1 MGKKSKILIS
11 LLTLTVLYGGYYL
24 GIPAI
29 LNRPE
34 NVEFLK
40 TYIKKEFGFNT
51 QIINP
56 SIKMGYLPAVWVKAD
71 GFAILNNDN
80 TEALKFSG
88 INTKIK
94 LIPLVFNKADISHF
108 RAESLVVNLK

>member
-11 LLTLTVLYGGYYL
+11 LLTVTVLYGGYYL

-56 SIKMGYLPAVWVKAD
+56 
-71 GFAILNNDN
+71 
-80 TEALKFSG
+80 
-88 INTKIK
+88 
-94 LIPLVFNKADISHF
+94 
-108 RAESLVVNLK
+108 